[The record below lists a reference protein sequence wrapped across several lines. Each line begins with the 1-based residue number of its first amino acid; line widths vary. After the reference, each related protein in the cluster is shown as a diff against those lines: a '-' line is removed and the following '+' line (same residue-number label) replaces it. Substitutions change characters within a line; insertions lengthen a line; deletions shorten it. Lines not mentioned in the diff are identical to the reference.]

1 MKAITHSQKDVML
14 QYFEVLEIQL
24 RRALKEAAA
33 TGAPTTGPAF
43 VERVAARVHDRV
55 TAIAAQTPGASAPS
69 LQQIRKNLDTVLDP
83 TFFRDAKGDPIKA
96 VRSLL
101 QQLRY
106 QREYTPPKGGMWRPA
121 KPARGRK
128 AR

>member
-1 MKAITHSQKDVML
+1 MKAITHAQKALML

-24 RRALKEAAA
+24 RRALKQAAA
-33 TGAPTTGPAF
+33 SGAPTIGPAF
-43 VERVAARVHDRV
+43 VERVTARVHDRI

-69 LQQIRKNLDTVLDP
+69 LQQIRKNLETVLDP
-83 TFFRDAKGDPIKA
+83 TFFPDAKDDPIKA

-106 QREYTPPKGGMWRPA
+106 QREYTPPQGGMW
-121 KPARGRK
+121 KPARPARRRK